1 MRRLKRRLAEAEA
14 KMLEG
19 VSAGG
24 DREGE
29 EEEEGGDDDDS
40 IYLLGSLRDLPAED
54 RKVRTVTAAEGKEG
68 KDSVP
73 SGIVE
78 PETKEVGRCTHA
90 FGSREN
96 YLSDMSILNS
106 NAFVY
111 VHNKGKTLYMGGRPL
126 QKLQSVFKMFFLS
139 LRSCSLAHPRRLPG
153 EVPPAAPSG
162 QGG

>member
-29 EEEEGGDDDDS
+29 EEEEGGGDDDS

-54 RKVRTVTAAEGKEG
+54 RRVRTVTETEG

-96 YLSDMSILNS
+96 YLSDMSLLNS
-106 NAFVY
+106 NALVY
-111 VHNKGKTLYMGGRPL
+111 VHN
-126 QKLQSVFKMFFLS
+126 
-139 LRSCSLAHPRRLPG
+139 
-153 EVPPAAPSG
+153 
-162 QGG
+162 

>member
-19 VSAGG
+19 VPAGG
-24 DREGE
+24 DREGKDD
-29 EEEEGGDDDDS
+29 DDDDS

-54 RKVRTVTAAEGKEG
+54 RRVRTATASEGKEEAEG

-96 YLSDMSILNS
+96 YLSE
-106 NAFVY
+106 ACRF
-111 VHNKGKTLYMGGRPL
+111 
-126 QKLQSVFKMFFLS
+126 
-139 LRSCSLAHPRRLPG
+139 
-153 EVPPAAPSG
+153 
-162 QGG
+162 

>member
-19 VSAGG
+19 VSAGE
-24 DREGE
+24 DRGGKDE
-29 EEEEGGDDDDS
+29 EEDGGDDDS

-54 RKVRTVTAAEGKEG
+54 RRVRTASAASASASAAEG

-96 YLSDMSILNS
+96 YLSE
-106 NAFVY
+106 
-111 VHNKGKTLYMGGRPL
+111 T
-126 QKLQSVFKMFFLS
+126 
-139 LRSCSLAHPRRLPG
+139 RRF
-153 EVPPAAPSG
+153 
-162 QGG
+162 